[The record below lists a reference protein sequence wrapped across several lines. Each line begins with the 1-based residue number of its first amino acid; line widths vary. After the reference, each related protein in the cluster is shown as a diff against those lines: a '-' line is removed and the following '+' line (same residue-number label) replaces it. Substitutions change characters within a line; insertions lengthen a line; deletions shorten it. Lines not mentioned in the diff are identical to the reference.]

1 MKGNKSLCPAL
12 DVDVGDNKIVVKSIG
27 DPGREHQSSDTFAVI
42 MSTVNAKHIDRQ

>member
-1 MKGNKSLCPAL
+1 MKGNKSL

-27 DPGREHQSSDTFAVI
+27 GPVASSTSDTFAVI

>member
-1 MKGNKSLCPAL
+1 MKGNKSLCPVL

-27 DPGREHQSSDTFAVI
+27 DPVASSTSDTFAVI